1 MTKSE
6 IIRFLR
12 NLPIQSIKF
21 LDVVYH
27 KTTFNGSAYFR
38 LRYPLYDDSCL
49 AALYTMY
56 KLRGN
61 IRSIHAEYIDK
72 NGCRQIL
79 DYLAKDTVRCKSLSD
94 FINFKK

>member
-1 MTKSE
+1 MTKNE

-12 NLPIQSIKF
+12 SLPIKSIKC

-27 KTTFNGSAYFR
+27 KTTFNGSAYYR
-38 LRYPLYDDSCL
+38 LQFPLYDSSCL
-49 AALYTMY
+49 EALYTMY

-61 IRSIHAEYIDK
+61 IRAIHAEYIDN
-72 NGCRQIL
+72 NGYRQLL
-79 DYLAKDTVRCKSLSD
+79 DYLAKDTTCCKTLSD

>member
-1 MTKSE
+1 MTKNE

-12 NLPIQSIKF
+12 NQPVQSIKC

-38 LRYPLYDDSCL
+38 LQFPLYDDSCL

-61 IRSIHAEYIDK
+61 IRAIHAEYIDK
-72 NGCRQIL
+72 NGFRQIL
-79 DYLAKDTVRCKSLSD
+79 DYLAKDTFYCKSLSD